1 MLSMPTLIRNIV
13 GRLARTRFV
22 RQAIADRADLSPF
35 REPPSLRIIAGVG
48 AIGFSYVIGWPLI
61 TALGA
66 LSIHL
71 ARPGI
76 VLIGGP
82 VAYGLSHLVF
92 MLGMYLAGARYSM
105 IFLRWLTRVGML
117 KLMALTRTPL
127 PPDPPHR
134 LPPETV

>member
-1 MLSMPTLIRNIV
+1 MLQNIV
-13 GRLARTRFV
+13 ARLARTRFA
-22 RQAIADRADLSPF
+22 RQAIADQADLSPF
-35 REPPSLRIIAGVG
+35 KEPPTLRVIAGVG

-61 TALGA
+61 TVLGA
-66 LSIHL
+66 LAIHL

-92 MLGMYLAGARYSM
+92 LLGMYLAGARYSM

-127 PPDPPHR
+127 PPESPPSE
-134 LPPETV
+134 PV